1 MDKDNKQ
8 QKNSILNR
16 AAMFES
22 KNKSDN
28 KKDEKPKEKPKIKKL
43 NGQEFLNKMSNNQSL
58 KEQERKNQIND
69 KKQNMNSINNNLVKN
84 SINNFANKEEELKQ
98 KKIQD
103 ELDQAE
109 KKARAQITIE
119 KTMQIQKAKLEEKR
133 ENDATEAEN
142 KRI

>member
-43 NGQEFLNKMSNNQSL
+43 NGQEFLNKMNNNQSL
-58 KEQERKNQIND
+58 KEQERKI
-69 KKQNMNSINNNLVKN
+69 KSMIKN
-84 SINNFANKEEELKQ
+84 
-98 KKIQD
+98 KI
-103 ELDQAE
+103 
-109 KKARAQITIE
+109 
-119 KTMQIQKAKLEEKR
+119 
-133 ENDATEAEN
+133 
-142 KRI
+142 